1 MQKVHVGASGFYY
14 DHWIGR
20 CYREHISNHTLL
32 PCYAEHFPIVEIN
45 NTFFSQTEHHQA
57 LAGSDTLAKCSG
69 AHRTLQEQPM
79 RRYYAAWTFLALV
92 GSTFL
97 HAAVIEDQFDKA
109 RKEMVEIIGKEVEKT
124 KGYLGREKLS
134 KATIGAMTKVKRH
147 AFVPLMYR
155 LMAYENRPLPIGYSQ
170 TISQPYIVAVMT
182 DLLELKDSDRVLEV
196 GTGSGYQAAVLAEIV
211 KEVYTIE
218 VISELGVAAA
228 QRLEKLG
235 YKNIETRIGDGY
247 YGWKT
252 HAPYDAIIVTAAA
265 GHIPPPLLKHLK
277 PGGKMIIPVKSFFR
291 IQHLILVSK
300 NEQGHL
306 CTRQILPVRFVP
318 LTGEH

>member
-1 MQKVHVGASGFYY
+1 MRKNYAGLILVF
-14 DHWIGR
+14 
-20 CYREHISNHTLL
+20 LL
-32 PCYAEHFPIVEIN
+32 G
-45 NTFFSQTEHHQA
+45 SA
-57 LAGSDTLAKCSG
+57 L
-69 AHRTLQEQPM
+69 
-79 RRYYAAWTFLALV
+79 
-92 GSTFL
+92 L
-97 HAAVIEDQFDKA
+97 HGGMIEKQYDKA
-109 RKEMVEIIGKEVEKT
+109 RKNMVEIIEEEVDDTEWYTGKST
-124 KGYLGREKLS
+124 LA
-134 KATIGAMTKVKRH
+134 KATKNAMESVKRH
-147 AFVPLMYR
+147 KFVPLLSR
-155 LMAYENRPLPIGYSQ
+155 LNAYENRPLSIGYGQ
-170 TISQPYIVAVMT
+170 TISQPYIVAIMT
-182 DLLELKDSDRVLEV
+182 DLLDLKHSDRVLEI

-218 VISELGVAAA
+218 VITELGVAAA
-228 QRLEKLG
+228 KRLEKLG